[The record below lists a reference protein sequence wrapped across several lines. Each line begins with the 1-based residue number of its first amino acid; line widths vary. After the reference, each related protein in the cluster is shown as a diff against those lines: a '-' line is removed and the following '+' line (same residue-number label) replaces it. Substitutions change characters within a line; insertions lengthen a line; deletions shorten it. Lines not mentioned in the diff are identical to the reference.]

1 MIPIL
6 FIPII
11 IIGIIVVFSLVFGFG
26 SSEMFKFSK
35 NSIRNTSRLSRQTS
49 IKRTDPEKNI
59 GTSASP
65 PAAENIGTGADSP
78 ATGGSHKPR
87 RSRKIK
93 KSTKK

>member
-26 SSEMFKFSK
+26 SSEMFKVSK
-35 NSIRNTSRLSRQTS
+35 NSIRNTSRLPRQTS
-49 IKRTDPEKNI
+49 IRITDPEKNI
-59 GTSASP
+59 GIGVASP
-65 PAAENIGTGADSP
+65 AA
-78 ATGGSHKPR
+78 GGSHKSR